1 MKQSDPKQAQRVP
14 LGQILLDDVF
24 LLLLVGLV
32 VPFIIYTVWGLM
44 DIGGIPPLPDAP
56 VSGVMVEH
64 TQTPTPVV
72 DGAQLV
78 QAKGCLGCH
87 SLDGSTGVGPTWKG
101 IFGRQETLADGTT
114 IAVDDAYLVKS
125 IREPGAQLV
134 QGFANLMPPY
144 ALSDA
149 EMQALIG
156 YLKGL

>member
-1 MKQSDPKQAQRVP
+1 MKQLDPKQAQRVP

-56 VSGVMVEH
+56 ISGIMVEH
-64 TQTPTPVV
+64 GQPAEPAV
-72 DGAQLV
+72 DGARLAQS
-78 QAKGCLGCH
+78 KGCLGCH
-87 SLDGSTGVGPTWKG
+87 SVDGSAGVGPTWKG
-101 IFGRQETLADGTT
+101 LFGRAEALADGAT
-114 IAVDDAYLVKS
+114 ITVDEAYLIQS

-134 QGFANLMPPY
+134 QGYANLMPPY

-149 EMQALIG
+149 EMQAMLD